1 MMEATGLIEETF
13 LAIDDGRIWDT
24 MHRDKLMSNAV
35 NELRTRWDPFTG
47 KIGKS
52 FFNLPDLTMRY
63 LGIDVR
69 EEKTD
74 PDSWRLRYAELDG
87 VPLKQ
92 WPSAA
97 VEYAMLDAV
106 YAFLI
111 CLHQEDM
118 YPDQLDGWPTRD
130 PERPARFQGEI
141 REIQADIALNL
152 MAAYGLRTDPELVD
166 KTLARWKKLA
176 DKGNAVGLRAGFLQQ
191 KKDGSVSRVMVKL
204 QQAVANAYGFE
215 GVLGTPMITQRK
227 AGPHARIRTINGD
240 NAPYDFT
247 PDDIRETRPEIV
259 TDPSRMYPHGQV
271 KDATEVLR
279 DAPYKSKPLQK
290 YSKSKQAINFLSKWD
305 NPDRPV
311 LRIGTQGPIT
321 YSVDSLK
328 VTGRTGVRK
337 PAMQQPPKVLGF
349 RECFVPR
356 PGWLYAGADYSQ
368 VEMRC
373 WAQVLEWWEL
383 GTTLGDALRA
393 GMDPHVMMGVSL
405 LNASDKYLEDWDYE
419 SFLHA

>member
-1 MMEATGLIEETF
+1 
-13 LAIDDGRIWDT
+13 
-24 MHRDKLMSNAV
+24 
-35 NELRTRWDPFTG
+35 
-47 KIGKS
+47 
-52 FFNLPDLTMRY
+52 
-63 LGIDVR
+63 
-69 EEKTD
+69 
-74 PDSWRLRYAELDG
+74 
-87 VPLKQ
+87 
-92 WPSAA
+92 
-97 VEYAMLDAV
+97 
-106 YAFLI
+106 
-111 CLHQEDM
+111 
-118 YPDQLDGWPTRD
+118 
-130 PERPARFQGEI
+130 
-141 REIQADIALNL
+141 
-152 MAAYGLRTDPELVD
+152 
-166 KTLARWKKLA
+166 
-176 DKGNAVGLRAGFLQQ
+176 
-191 KKDGSVSRVMVKL
+191 
-204 QQAVANAYGFE
+204 
-215 GVLGTPMITQRK
+215 MITQRK

-419 SFLHA
+419 SFLHDLSGANGPELQKICKDARQLAKVANFGLMGGLGPDKLVDYAWNTYELRITRNEAVKLKKLWLKTWPEARRYFDAIASRLLYTDTFTAAMPVTGMLRGGCTFTSGCNTFFQAFAAVGFKAAAWALATEMYVDCGTPLFGCRTVLPLHDEFVIEVPEDRGAEAAERLADVMREVMQEHTPDRS